1 MIVITRLLG
10 SGKKT
15 RHKGGMLR
23 IQLGLWGK
31 LWNEVTNTSCP
42 FCIPLIVKAAS
53 PPTVRK

>member
-10 SGKKT
+10 NGKKT
-15 RHKGGMLR
+15 RDKGDMLR
-23 IQLGLWGK
+23 IRVGLWGK

-42 FCIPLIVKAAS
+42 FCIPLIIKAAS